1 MRRAFA
7 MCLILTLGLSRATP
21 GLAME
26 ALEGDWAGA
35 LRVPGQQLRL
45 VLHLHRTESGA
56 WKATLDSVDQGAM
69 GLRVDEVVVEGNQLR
84 LELSAIGAEFRGEW
98 HESQGEIQGFWRQSG
113 ATLPLTF
120 KRPSRT
126 QALSRPQDP
135 QPPFPYQEEEVQI
148 TRAPTGVVLAGTL
161 TSPAPKAAKS
171 PAVLLLSGSGPQ
183 DRDGTVAG
191 HRPFRL
197 LADHLTRHGFV
208 VLRTDDRGVGQSSGH
223 WATATLEDLAAD
235 ASAMVAFL
243 KGREEVD
250 AQRVI
255 VVGHSL
261 GGIVGAMVGR
271 EEQVAA
277 LVLLAAPALPGQEV
291 LHLQSERLLRAAG
304 AGKKDIAK
312 AREINARA
320 YEIVAKAEHEQPA
333 AEQLRAILREQAHM
347 APEQME
353 NQVRTL
359 LSPFFRSFLL
369 FDPKQVF
376 PYVKRPLLAIYGDKD
391 LQVPAREH
399 SRALRQL
406 LPKDAA
412 GRQEILVLPRL
423 NHLFQEARKG
433 TPEEYA
439 VIEQT
444 MSPKVLDAISGWLL
458 QNVATSGS

>member
-1 MRRAFA
+1 MKKLWAV
-7 MCLILTLGLSRATP
+7 ILALFLGLVVAEP
-21 GLAME
+21 GFTEQSL
-26 ALEGDWAGA
+26 LGDWVGA
-35 LRVPGQQLRL
+35 LDLGAQKLRL
-45 VLHLHRTESGA
+45 VLHLAQTEAGA

-69 GLRVDEVVVEGNQLR
+69 GLRVDEVVVQGNQLR
-84 LELSAIGAEFRGEW
+84 LELWAIGAEFRGEW
-98 HESQGEIQGFWRQSG
+98 RESRGEIQGLWRQGG

-126 QALSRPQDP
+126 QALSRPQEP
-135 QPPFPYQEEEVQI
+135 QPPFPYREEEVQI
-148 TRAPTGVVLAGTL
+148 TNPPSGVVLAGTL
-161 TSPAPKAAKS
+161 TCPAPKATKS

-235 ASAMVAFL
+235 ASAAVAFL
-243 KGREEVD
+243 KAREEVD
-250 AQRVI
+250 SQRV
-255 VVGHSL
+255 VLVGHSL
-261 GGIVGAMVGR
+261 GGIVAAMVGR
-271 EEQVAA
+271 QGEVAA
-277 LVLLAAPALPGQEV
+277 LVLLAAPALPGREV
-291 LHLQSERLLRAAG
+291 LHLQSERFLRAAG

-320 YEIVAKAEHEQPA
+320 YEIVARAENEELA
-333 AEQLRAILREQAHM
+333 AEQIRGILRAQAGMVPERVEAQVHM
-347 APEQME
+347 
-353 NQVRTL
+353 L
-359 LSPFFRSFLL
+359 LSPSFRSFLL

-376 PYVKRPLLAIYGDKD
+376 PSVRTPLLAIYGEKD

-399 SRALRQL
+399 SQALRQL

-412 GRQEILVLPRL
+412 GRQEILVLPGL

-439 VIEQT
+439 TIEQT